1 MINFLFYGL
10 VLGVGAVELF
20 TLLPFSGLKWL
31 YKKHVARKKV
41 AYRKHLRPFPCM
53 ASVGGRIRTLRSE
66 RQMTLDVLANAAG
79 LSKGLLS
86 KLENNEDANPSLDT
100 LQKIA
105 DAFSLT
111 LSDIIDSG
119 TIQAKRII
127 PDQKPSWVDAITKVL
142 QQEGQKPDDDIL
154 QALYVLQTRKGAA
167 QKSDLAWLHMY
178 RSLELNFRKGQG

>member
-1 MINFLFYGL
+1 M
-10 VLGVGAVELF
+10 VLKETGG
-20 TLLPFSGLKWL
+20 K
-31 YKKHVARKKV
+31 KKV
-41 AYRKHLRPFPCM
+41 AYRKHFRPFSSM

-105 DAFSLT
+105 DAFDLP
-111 LSDIIDSG
+111 LSDLIDSG
-119 TIQAKRII
+119 AIQAKRII
-127 PDQKPSWVDAITKVL
+127 PDQKPAWVDAITTVL

-154 QALYVLQTRKGAA
+154 QALYVLQTRKGAV
-167 QKSDLAWLHMY
+167 QKSDIAWLHMY
-178 RSLELNFRKGQG
+178 RSLELNFRKGRG

>member
-1 MINFLFYGL
+1 
-10 VLGVGAVELF
+10 
-20 TLLPFSGLKWL
+20 
-31 YKKHVARKKV
+31 
-41 AYRKHLRPFPCM
+41 M

-66 RQMTLDVLANAAG
+66 RQMTLDVLAHAAG

-105 DAFSLT
+105 DAFDLT
-111 LSDIIDSG
+111 LSEIIDSG
-119 TIQAKRII
+119 SIQAKRII
-127 PDQKPSWVDAITKVL
+127 PDQKPAWVDAITTVL
-142 QQEGQKPDDDIL
+142 KQEGQKPDDDIL

-178 RSLELNFRKGQG
+178 RSLELNFRKGRG